1 MLEELHNDPEIVSLG
16 RMAVF
21 LVPASKMRKEWA
33 PTEGEVTSHTKV
45 FGVTEEERLDREL
58 IKRYQGVTKVTANVE
73 GSYRLGGELIREDH
87 IRYEVSFL
95 GPDKVLEFVQ
105 LLKELCRKLNED
117 SIYLTMG
124 ENSYLVKPKGAK
136 P

>member
-1 MLEELHNDPEIVSLG
+1 VLPSIPNDPDIVPLG

-21 LVPASKMRKEWA
+21 LVPAYKMRRQFAKPNEEA
-33 PTEGEVTSHTKV
+33 TDRNQI
-45 FGVTEEERLDREL
+45 FGVSEEERLDREL

-73 GSYRLGGELIREDH
+73 GSYQLGGKLVRDAH

-95 GPDKVLEFVQ
+95 GTDKVLEFVQ
-105 LLKELCRKLNED
+105 LLKELCRKLDED

-124 ENSYLVKPKGAK
+124 ENSYLVRPSKK
-136 P
+136 